1 MEDEYTEVLE
11 EKIKKII
18 KLNNCLEE
26 EIYNCNRK
34 LILKEKKIKK
44 LKKRMR
50 KYKK

>member
-34 LILKEKKIKK
+34 LK
-44 LKKRMR
+44 LITLQITNNVKQGK
-50 KYKK
+50 